1 MAQDNNSQIVSKA
14 DCIFCKI
21 VAGQIPSRKVYEDD
35 DILAFHDLHPVA
47 PVHFLIVPKTH
58 IENLYDGN
66 LQYQQVLGKMMGMAG
81 QLARQEGATDGFRLI
96 INTGRVGR
104 QEVYHLHA
112 HVIGGPQ
119 PLGSGLPRA

>member
-1 MAQDNNSQIVSKA
+1 MS

-21 VAGQIPSRKVYEDD
+21 ASGLIPSRKVYEDD

-47 PVHFLIVPKTH
+47 PVHFLIIPKLH

-66 LQYQQVLGKMMGMAG
+66 LEHQLVLGKILGMAG
-81 QLARQEGATDGFRLI
+81 QLARQEGASDGFRLI
-96 INTGRVGR
+96 INNGRVGR

-119 PLGSGLPRA
+119 PLGSGMNRQ